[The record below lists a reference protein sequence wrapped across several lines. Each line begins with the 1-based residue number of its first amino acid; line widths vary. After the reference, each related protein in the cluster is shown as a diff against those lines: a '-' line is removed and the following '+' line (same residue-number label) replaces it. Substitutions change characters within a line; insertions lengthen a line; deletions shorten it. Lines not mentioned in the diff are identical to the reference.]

1 MELKN
6 ICKSFDGKIVLHDVS
21 IKIEKGETVLMTGA
35 SGRGKTTLL
44 HIMMGLTLPDSGEL
58 HNIGKSI
65 AAVFQ
70 EDRLPNDFTPYVCVK
85 MTAPHG
91 VSKETILSHLAE
103 VGLADCANKPVSQ
116 LSGGMRRRV
125 AIIRAVVCNADT
137 VFFDEPFTG
146 LDRDTKLKTIEYIK
160 RHTQGKTLV
169 FVSHDA
175 EDETL
180 LQARKIRI

>member
-6 ICKSFDGKIVLHDVS
+6 ICKSFDGKTVLHDVS
-21 IKIEKGETVLMTGA
+21 IKIEKGETVLITGA

-44 HIMMGLTLPDSGEL
+44 RIMMGLTPPDSGEL

-91 VSKETILSHLAE
+91 ISKETILSNI
-103 VGLADCANKPVSQ
+103 ADCANKPVSQ